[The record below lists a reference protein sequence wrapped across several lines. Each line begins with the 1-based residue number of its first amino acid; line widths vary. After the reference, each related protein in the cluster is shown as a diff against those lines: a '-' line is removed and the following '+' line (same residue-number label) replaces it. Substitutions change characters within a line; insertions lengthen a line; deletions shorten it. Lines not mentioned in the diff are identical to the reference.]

1 MFSINLIL
9 QIILQQINL
18 KFKTILNWQNNYMIV
33 LVDISP

>member
-33 LVDISP
+33 LVDISL